1 MDIYCVNLADA
12 WGFVETRK
20 ELVLGFCP
28 VCMFRNVPKEPQA
41 RFSDDIPGSLTPAG
55 GLVPFELAQFTQNP
69 QSANFNS
76 VPRVGVRFVRIESG
90 VVVDP
95 VFSLGRK
102 FL

>member
-1 MDIYCVNLADA
+1 MNLADA
-12 WGFVETRK
+12 RGFVETRK

-28 VCMFRNVPKEPQA
+28 VCVFRNVPEEPQD
-41 RFSDDIPGSLTPAG
+41 RFPEDISGSLTPAV
-55 GLVPFELAQFTQNP
+55 GLVPFDLAQFTQNP

-90 VVVDP
+90 VVVYP

>member
-1 MDIYCVNLADA
+1 
-12 WGFVETRK
+12 
-20 ELVLGFCP
+20 
-28 VCMFRNVPKEPQA
+28 MFLNVPEEPHD
-41 RFSDDIPGSLTPAG
+41 RFADDISGSLTPAG
-55 GLVPFELAQFTQNP
+55 GLVPFDLAQFTQNP

-90 VVVDP
+90 VVVYP

>member
-1 MDIYCVNLADA
+1 MDIFRMNLADV

-28 VCMFRNVPKEPQA
+28 VCMFRNVPKEPKS
-41 RFSDDIPGSLTPAG
+41 RFPDDICRVVDTCRWFGTLR
-55 GLVPFELAQFTQNP
+55 LAQFTQNP

-90 VVVDP
+90 VVVYP

>member
-1 MDIYCVNLADA
+1 MNLADA
-12 WGFVETRK
+12 RGFVETRK

-28 VCMFRNVPKEPQA
+28 VCMFRYVPGEPHD
-41 RFSDDIPGSLTPAG
+41 RFPEDISGSLTPAG
-55 GLVPFELAQFTQNP
+55 GLVPFDLAQFTQNP

-90 VVVDP
+90 VVVYP

>member
-1 MDIYCVNLADA
+1 MDVCRLNLADA

-41 RFSDDIPGSLTPAG
+41 RFPDDIPGSLTPAG

>member
-1 MDIYCVNLADA
+1 MDICCVNLADA

-28 VCMFRNVPKEPQA
+28 VCMFRNAPMAPEAP
-41 RFSDDIPGSLTPAG
+41 FPDDISGSLTPAG
-55 GLVPFELAQFTQNP
+55 GLVPFDLAQFTQNP

-90 VVVDP
+90 VVVYP

>member
-1 MDIYCVNLADA
+1 MNLADA
-12 WGFVETRK
+12 RGFVETRK

-28 VCMFRNVPKEPQA
+28 VCVFRNVPEEPQD
-41 RFSDDIPGSLTPAG
+41 RFPDGISGSLTPAG
-55 GLVPFELAQFTQNP
+55 GLVPFDLAQFTQNP

-90 VVVDP
+90 VVFYP
-95 VFSLGRK
+95 VFSLGRN